1 MLRLSLSTFRERWQL
16 FIGAIITVCIGVAL
30 VQSSLLN
37 LVTAATHEVPADLPE
52 LTRARLTDAYEGGI
66 SLLGV
71 TTGFSVFLAV
81 FIVSSTFAFTVAQRR
96 KDLALLRLT
105 GGSPGQVRR
114 LLLSEATLLGVI
126 GTALG
131 VPLGL
136 LVMGLQA
143 GMMTS
148 LDLLPPDF
156 TTQWQDWIL
165 AVSAGVGIGVALGG
179 VLVASRRAAKIRALE
194 ALRDSGEA
202 ARVMT
207 LSRWLFGLLFLG
219 GAVAMMIVAGV
230 AGPSGAM
237 ALAINAALAASVSLA
252 VLSPLV
258 VPLVSRLFGFLLR
271 GSTLGVLAE
280 ANLRDGV
287 RRSAS
292 TAAPLLVLVA
302 LLIAQVGAQA
312 SIAAAAVSEQARTTR
327 ADVVV
332 ESVRAGDA
340 ERLGDVPGVRVV
352 STERTVPV
360 TATHTVVDDEGV
372 DTDTQLTTALA
383 VDPAYH
389 RTHVKPPESGSLAD
403 LRGDTVALGPGYD
416 GDADYEVGDSFR
428 MEVGGLVRDL
438 RVVAILSD
446 SLSDNV
452 EYLVPA
458 ALAAL
463 ASLAGAA
470 EGTPSVSFVQFD
482 AGADRAAVT
491 EAVRATG
498 VGKVSTLHA
507 WLARSAEAQ
516 QDMQQRISMVVML
529 LCGLYALIAV
539 INAVVIAAADR
550 RREFAA
556 ARVTGLSRGQVVRA
570 ALIES
575 VAVTGIGLVLGGLAS
590 LTTLIGISSASA
602 RISGSAQL
610 DLPLGVVGAVVA
622 GAFLVVGGTSVW
634 TSLSATRARPITLMG
649 ARE

>member
-143 GMMTS
+143 DMMTS
-148 LDLLPPDF
+148 LDLLPPGF
-156 TTQWQDWIL
+156 TTQWQNWIL

-179 VLVASRRAAKIRALE
+179 VFVASRRAAKIRALE

-230 AGPSGAM
+230 AGPAGAM

-332 ESVRAGDA
+332 ESTRAGDA
-340 ERLGDVPGVRVV
+340 ERLAGMPGVRVV

-360 TATHTVVDDEGV
+360 TVTHTVVDDEDV

-383 VDPAYH
+383 VDSAYR

-403 LRGDTVALGPGYD
+403 LHGDTVALGPGYD
-416 GDADYEVGDSFR
+416 ADADYEVGDSVR
-428 MEVGGLVRDL
+428 MEVGGRARDL
-438 RVVAILSD
+438 RVVAILAD
-446 SLSDNV
+446 SLSDSV
-452 EYLVPA
+452 EYLVP
-458 ALAAL
+458 

-470 EGTPSVSFVQFD
+470 EGAPPVSFVQFD

-498 VGKVSTLHA
+498 VGKVSALRA

-529 LCGLYALIAV
+529 LGGLYALIAV

-556 ARVTGLSRGQVVRA
+556 ARVTGLSRGQVVRV

-575 VAVTGIGLVLGGLAS
+575 LAVTGIGLVLGGLAS

-602 RISGSAQL
+602 RIGGSAQL

-634 TSLSATRARPITLMG
+634 TSLSATRARPISLMG